1 MIIVPLNRSFWC
13 PMTKRKTSASSSSPD
28 AEALLDTAIALIA
41 GEGWEAFRLSELA
54 KRAGV
59 PLSEIYATFPDRV
72 DVLGRLLTRLQLRA
86 GGMAPVD
93 AASPARDRLFDAIMQ
108 IFDSASEEKPVMR
121 VLVRD
126 LPKDP
131 VSLVAL
137 WPPIEKILDGIM
149 DRAGMPL
156 TGMFAPFRI
165 LGLAGIVTRALSVWV
180 DDGPEQAKTMAT
192 LDGDLRRVEPLL
204 DRMSP
209 KPRTE
214 TKPESGDESRDT
226 VH

>member
-1 MIIVPLNRSFWC
+1 
-13 PMTKRKTSASSSSPD
+13 MTKAKAEKAKSA
-28 AEALLDTAIALIA
+28 EELLDIAIALIA

-59 PLSEIYATFPDRV
+59 PLSDIYAVFPDRV

-86 GGMAPVD
+86 GGMTPVD

-108 IFDSASEEKPVMR
+108 IFDSAGEEKPVMR

-156 TGMFAPFRI
+156 TGLFAPFRI

-204 DRMSP
+204 ERMSP
-209 KPRTE
+209 KPRAQP
-214 TKPESGDESRDT
+214 KPDSGEEPHDT